1 VLLISWLSAVAV
13 AVAEMLVPQVLVE
26 EQTYRSTFR
35 LILGR
40 LSSKLLAQVEVVDL
54 IQQTEMLALQRR

>member
-54 IQQTEMLALQRR
+54 IQQTEMLALQHR